1 MKVEVSIDPTC
12 KEPKVIILTDKMTE
26 EIEQIMQQVS
36 SKAADSLAVFSNRGV
51 EMIACNDILRIYTE
65 AKKVFIQTTE
75 GIYTVRFRLYE
86 LENKLNTQIFLRIS
100 NVEIVNRNMI
110 KQMDI
115 SKTGTIGVV
124 LKGEIKTYASRR
136 YVSKIKKQLGI

>member
-65 AKKVFIQTTE
+65 AKKC
-75 GIYTVRFRLYE
+75 
-86 LENKLNTQIFLRIS
+86 S
-100 NVEIVNRNMI
+100 
-110 KQMDI
+110 
-115 SKTGTIGVV
+115 
-124 LKGEIKTYASRR
+124 SRR
-136 YVSKIKKQLGI
+136 QKAFTRYDFAYMNLRRN